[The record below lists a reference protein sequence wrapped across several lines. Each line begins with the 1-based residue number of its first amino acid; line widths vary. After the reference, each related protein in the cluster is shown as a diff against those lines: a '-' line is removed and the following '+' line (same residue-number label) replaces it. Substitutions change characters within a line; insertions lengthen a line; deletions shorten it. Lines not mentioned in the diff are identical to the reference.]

1 MMGSEWNSYGCMFL
15 KRMLLKRRIL
25 FDTQLP
31 AKDISAD
38 TPTTEYIPATPAV
51 MVSESEYFVA
61 FLKYPQEW

>member
-1 MMGSEWNSYGCMFL
+1 MFL
-15 KRMLLKRRIL
+15 KRMLLKCRIL

-31 AKDISAD
+31 TKDISAD